1 MRIVVSKGHRR
12 RREPMKTESLMSL
25 EEVAGYLG
33 VPVRTVYSWRATS
46 KGPRGFRVGKYV
58 RYKASDVELWL
69 ERQADP
75 APLAAS

>member
-1 MRIVVSKGHRR
+1 MN
-12 RREPMKTESLMSL
+12 TESLMSL

-33 VPVRTVYSWRATS
+33 VPVRTVYSWRSTS

-58 RYKASDVELWL
+58 RFKASDVELWL

-75 APLAAS
+75 APLKAS

>member
-1 MRIVVSKGHRR
+1 MPTERL
-12 RREPMKTESLMSL
+12 TESLMSL

-46 KGPRGFRVGKYV
+46 KGPRGFRVGKFV
-58 RYKASDVELWL
+58 RYKASDVAAWL

-75 APLAAS
+75 APLKAS